1 MKSEKTKPAI
11 FYGYV
16 VVAATVVI
24 FTVAWGTNR
33 SFGVFLNPMLM
44 EFGWSRATISGAF
57 TLAMIVMGLAGFV
70 AGRLTDRFDPR
81 IVVITCT
88 LFLGAGY
95 FLASMIQSVW
105 QFYVVYGV
113 MTGIGLSLSP
123 PLMSL
128 VSRWFVKRRALMASI
143 VASGPAFGNMAMPL
157 VFSEVVY
164 SLGWRHSFLIMS
176 GMVTFFILS
185 ATVFIKRD
193 PGEMGLI
200 PFGMEEPS
208 EGHKH
213 LQNEG
218 LSVSE
223 ALRTRQYW
231 LISFIFFCD
240 FFLMNVVTVHIVIHA
255 MDLGIPGTQAASV
268 LSIASGVCI
277 FARVIIGAIGDRVGH
292 KPTFASC
299 LMLAVIAFAI
309 LLMAESLWMLYIF
322 AVIFGFG
329 LWSAGSLLTAMTAD
343 LFGLKFHGG
352 IYGSIFISGSIGGA
366 FGPVL
371 IGYLYDIDGSYSIG
385 FRVCLLIAVLSLTT
399 LLAIKPLRKRS
410 EPSLPGHRR
419 PGEKP
424 MKP

>member
-11 FYGYV
+11 FYGNV

-24 FTVAWGTNR
+24 FTVAWGANR
-33 SFGVFLNPMLM
+33 SFGVFLNPMLT
-44 EFGWSRATISGAF
+44 EFGWSRASISGAF
-57 TLAMIVMGLAGFV
+57 TLAMIVMGLSGFV
-70 AGRLTDRFDPR
+70 AGRMTDRFDPR
-81 IVVITCT
+81 IVIITCT

-105 QFYVVYGV
+105 QFYIVYGL
-113 MTGIGLSLSP
+113 MTGIGLSMSP

-157 VFSEVVY
+157 VFSGVVY

-193 PGEMGLI
+193 PGEMGLV
-200 PFGMEEPS
+200 PFGMEESSAGQNP
-208 EGHKH
+208 

-218 LSVSE
+218 FLVSE
-223 ALRTRQYW
+223 AIRTRQYW

-255 MDLGIPGTQAASV
+255 MDLGIPGTKAASV
-268 LSIASGVCI
+268 LSVASGVCI
-277 FARVIIGAIGDRVGH
+277 FARVIIGAIGDRVGY
-292 KPTFASC
+292 KPTFAFC
-299 LMLAVIAFAI
+299 LILAVISFAI
-309 LLMAESLWMLYIF
+309 LLMAESLSMLYVF

-329 LWSAGSLLTAMTAD
+329 LWSAGSLLTAMTAT
-343 LFGLKFHGG
+343 LFGLKSHGS

-371 IGYLYDIDGSYSIG
+371 IGYLYDINGSYSIG
-385 FRVCLLIAVLSLTT
+385 FRVCFLIAVFSLIA
-399 LLAIKPLRKRS
+399 LLAIKPLKRTAKS
-410 EPSLPGHRR
+410 NLPLT
-419 PGEKP
+419 
-424 MKP
+424 